1 MKYQDY
7 YQVLGVPRD
16 ADARSIKSAF
26 RKLARR
32 HHPDA
37 NKNAPGAESR
47 FKEINEAYTVLS
59 DPEKRRK
66 YDRFGKDWEKF
77 ERAGGQAQDF
87 DWSQWGSGGPRRH
100 MSQEDFER
108 MFGGGQGVGG
118 HGFSSFFEQLFGAGN
133 MGGFAA
139 GASPRPK
146 PPQRIV
152 KTELTLNEA
161 YAGTTRTVR
170 MGNGKSVQATIPP
183 GVYTGARIRLRGSG
197 NEHEGD
203 LYLQIEIQPHAQFTR
218 QEDDLQVRV
227 PVDLF
232 TAVLG
237 GEVPVPTM
245 DGQVQL
251 KIKPGTQSH
260 TRIALSGKGMPK
272 LKQPS
277 QRGKLIALIDVR
289 IPERLSRQQKKLFE
303 EFRDR
308 YYPESQD

>member
-7 YQVLGVPRD
+7 YQVLGVPRN
-16 ADARSIKSAF
+16 ADAQSIKSAF
-26 RKLARR
+26 RKLARQ

-37 NKNAPGAESR
+37 NKNDPGAESR
-47 FKEINEAYTVLS
+47 FKTINEAYTVLS

-87 DWSQWGSGGPRRH
+87 DWSQWGAGGPRRR
-100 MSQEDFER
+100 MSPDEFEH
-108 MFGGGQGVGG
+108 MFGGQGMGGQG
-118 HGFSSFFEQLFGAGN
+118 FSTFFEQLFGTGS

-139 GASPRPK
+139 EAAPRPK
-146 PPQRIV
+146 PPQRTV
-152 KTELTLNEA
+152 KTELTLDEA

-170 MGNGKSVQATIPP
+170 MANGKTVQATIPP
-183 GVYTGARIRLRGSG
+183 GVATDSRIRLRGSG
-197 NEHEGD
+197 GETESD
-203 LYLQIEIQPHAQFTR
+203 IYLKIEVQPHPHFTR
-218 QEDDLQVRV
+218 NDDDLQVRV

-245 DGQVQL
+245 EGMVQL
-251 KIKPGTQSH
+251 KIRPGTQSH
-260 TRIALSGKGMPK
+260 TRIALSGKGMPN

-277 QRGKLIALIDVR
+277 QKGKLIALIDVR

-303 EFRDR
+303 ELRNR
-308 YYPESQD
+308 YKE